1 MKVDHLPSF
10 FSTGDEGSF
19 AQKTLQFR
27 KPAILDKIAGV
38 NRFSEKQKQGLEAL
52 KEEVLNGTVRDPF
65 LSCPF
70 TLDTLDDD
78 TRQMWQKEIDV
89 YRGRSWLDIPF
100 YFAESFLYFKVLAV
114 IGYFDPASSCYKS
127 DPYGY
132 FKNEELLSE
141 NGGLAIGRKLCTSI
155 EALDNTD
162 EKLRAILHNSLWGN
176 RVDLSLFSIAEKSRD
191 RVLGERGDNLLID
204 QTKRLVELIHDAS
217 RLDFILDN
225 TGQELVSDL
234 VAVWQVLIMSPDRT
248 VHLHAKRHPFYV
260 SDAMPKDVNQTI
272 DALRSDES
280 PLLRKVGLCLC
291 SFRDQG
297 RLIVTDHYF
306 WTGPCYYPDLPS
318 DLIHELSR
326 ADVVL
331 LKGDINYRRTIS
343 DRKWPV
349 SAKLEEIAH
358 YFPATMG
365 LLRTMKSE
373 AIVDIDDDYAERLDT
388 QDPDWKVNGERGI
401 IRVVE
406 KQ

>member
-1 MKVDHLPSF
+1 MNPDHVPSF

-38 NRFSEKQKQGLEAL
+38 NDFTEKQKLGLTAL
-52 KEEVLNGTVRDPF
+52 KEEVLHGVIIDPF
-65 LSCPF
+65 EACPF
-70 TLDTLDDD
+70 TLHALDDD
-78 TRQMWQKEIDV
+78 TRQMWQKGINV

-100 YFAESFLYFKVLAV
+100 YFAESLLYFEVLAV
-114 IGYFDPASSCYKS
+114 TGYFDPASSCYMR
-127 DPYGY
+127 DPYRY
-132 FKNEELLSE
+132 FKYEELHSE

-155 EALDNTD
+155 QALDDRD
-162 EKLRAILHNSLWGN
+162 ERLRAILHNALWGN
-176 RVDLSLFSIAEKSRD
+176 RVDLSLFSIAEQSRD

-204 QTKRLVELIHDAS
+204 QSKRLVELIHDSS

-234 VAVWQVLIMSPDRT
+234 ISVWQVLTMSQDRT
-248 VHLHAKRHPFYV
+248 VHLHAKRYPFYV
-260 SDAMPKDVNQTI
+260 SDAMLKDVNQTV
-272 DALRSDES
+272 DALCSDES
-280 PLLRKVGLCLC
+280 PLLQRVGMDLY
-291 SFRDQG
+291 SFRDLG
-297 RLIVTDHYF
+297 RLIMTDHYF
-306 WTGPCYYPDLPS
+306 WTGPLHYPDLPS
-318 DLIHELSR
+318 DLVRELSR

-349 SAKLEEIAH
+349 SANLEEIAH

-373 AIVDIDDDYAERLDT
+373 AIVDIDDDYAERLNA

-406 KQ
+406 RQ